1 MSRDY
6 RLILA
11 ATLLTTVTGTIAGLA
26 VPLVAT
32 LRLHA
37 DSVAMGWLAAC
48 ELAPFA
54 LLALPAGPWLD
65 RSRKKPVAM
74 ATYGVAAV
82 ASVVIPIAAATGQ
95 LSLAVL
101 YAVGFVQGACN
112 VIGGTALQI
121 HLLQI
126 VGRDGLLAANSRINA
141 LQSALAVVGV
151 LLAGAVA
158 ARYGPAV
165 VLAGNA
171 VLFVTAVLCIAR
183 IVRDETPA
191 YPVTGSLWRDVAD
204 GLCLIRDTPML
215 RALVCFGA
223 VWLMLIGGFGAQLV
237 LFSMRDLGFS
247 TGQWALLAACTA
259 SGGSLGALAARRFA
273 ERNGVRAVLLT
284 GFLLTGVAMGLY
296 PTSRWLG
303 AAGLAFAGGALVLR
317 DFGIPLYTVNYISLR
332 QRIVPDAL
340 LGRVIGAMRG
350 IAVSAAPL
358 GAVVWSHVAERFGI
372 AAAMHLIGAGG
383 VILWWLARQRL
394 PQVQAN

>member
-11 ATLLTTVTGTIAGLA
+11 ATLLTTVTGTIAGLV

-32 LRLHA
+32 LRLQA

-54 LLALPAGPWLD
+54 LLALPAGPWID
-65 RSRKKPVAM
+65 RLRKKPIAM
-74 ATYGVAAV
+74 AAYSIAAV
-82 ASVVIPIAAATGQ
+82 AALIIPLAAASDG
-95 LSLAVL
+95 LSLALL

-112 VIGGTALQI
+112 VVGGTALQI

-126 VGRDGLLAANSRINA
+126 VGRDGLLAANSRVNA
-141 LQSALAVVGV
+141 LQSALAVLGV

-158 ARYGPAV
+158 ARVGPAA
-165 VLAGNA
+165 VLVGNA
-171 VLFVTAVLCIAR
+171 VLFATAVLCIAG
-183 IVRDETPA
+183 IVRDEPPPIQA
-191 YPVTGSLWRDVAD
+191 AGPLWRDVAA
-204 GLCLIRDTPML
+204 GLRLIRDTPML

-237 LFSMRDLGFS
+237 LFSMRELGFTTS
-247 TGQWALLAACTA
+247 QWALLAACTA
-259 SGGSLGALAARRFA
+259 TGGSFGALAARRFA
-273 ERNGVRAVLLT
+273 ERNGVRAVLLA
-284 GFLLTGVAMGLY
+284 GFLLTGLAMGLY
-296 PTSRWLG
+296 PVALWLG
-303 AAGLAFAGGALVLR
+303 VAGLAFAGGALVMR

-358 GAVVWSHVAERFGI
+358 GAVIWSHVAERVGI
-372 AAAMHLIGAGG
+372 AVAMHLIGVGG
-383 VILWWLARQRL
+383 IALWWLARRYM
-394 PQVQAN
+394 PQVPAS